1 MIEPKNLD
9 RVRLV
14 EDLTTRKNRV
24 GAKITSDVF
33 STSYDT
39 IFPLQNALGYDI
51 AQNLFVGK
59 HNIIVE
65 GTSDFVYFNLISRHL
80 EENGR
85 SNLDF
90 STITITP
97 VGGASKVATF
107 VALLGQHLDA
117 TVFIDAD
124 AKGNQRVTDL
134 ISRGLLKSNK
144 YLTPADFLENMKEA
158 DIEDLFKAEDYLKLY
173 NDAFDDNLKLSQLNG
188 NDPIVRRIARAKKDF
203 DHGKPADLF
212 LRNSEKYLNGFDDKT
227 LDRFEEAIKKINATL
242 AL

>member
-1 MIEPKNLD
+1 
-9 RVRLV
+9 
-14 EDLTTRKNRV
+14 
-24 GAKITSDVF
+24 
-33 STSYDT
+33 
-39 IFPLQNALGYDI
+39 
-51 AQNLFVGK
+51 
-59 HNIIVE
+59 
-65 GTSDFVYFNLISRHL
+65 
-80 EENGR
+80 
-85 SNLDF
+85 
-90 STITITP
+90 
-97 VGGASKVATF
+97 

-173 NDAFDDNLKLSQLNG
+173 NDAFDDNLQLSQLNG